1 MHDNSRGCRISNVA
15 DSEAVQSR
23 RERVARN
30 GLIVRVG
37 LLIVKAIAAF
47 FTGSIGILADAVHGI
62 VDVSGAVIGYIGV
75 RVAGKP
81 PDEEHHFGHSRAED
95 IAGASIAA
103 LIFLAAGIVAYEA
116 ADRLGGE
123 APVRMVE
130 AGIAATAAV
139 VLIKLFTSR
148 YLLRQAHKLNSV
160 AIEAMGKDFQADVLS
175 SGAVLIGLVLVR
187 ATGEPAV
194 DPIVAI
200 VVVGLIVQAA
210 YTTMRKTISNL
221 MDRRLPPQEERAIR
235 DVLDNRDDIQD
246 YHALRTRKAGDQRYV
261 QLHIVV
267 GRKRTVE
274 DAHNVAEELEQSI
287 REALPETA
295 VTIHIEPCTPPCER
309 CPVQCDSPP
318 DKAEPGGRSSS
329 QSR

>member
-1 MHDNSRGCRISNVA
+1 MANGDATQRA
-15 DSEAVQSR
+15 
-23 RERVARN
+23 REKVARN

-37 LLIVKAIAAF
+37 LLIVKAIAAS
-47 FTGSIGILADAVHGI
+47 FTGSIGIIADAVHGI
-62 VDVSGAVIGYIGV
+62 VDVSGAVIGYVGV

-116 ADRLGGE
+116 AGRIMDE

-130 AGIAATAAV
+130 AGIAATTVV
-139 VLIKLFTSR
+139 VLVKLISSR
-148 YLLRQAHKLNSV
+148 YLLREAHKLNSV

-175 SGAVLIGLVLVR
+175 SGAVLVGLVLVR
-187 ATGEPAV
+187 ATGEPVV
-194 DPIVAI
+194 DPIIAI

-210 YTTMRKTISNL
+210 YTTMRKAISNL
-221 MDRRLPPQEERAIR
+221 MDRRLPPEEERAIR

-246 YHALRTRKAGDQRYV
+246 YHALRTRRAGDQRYV

-267 GRKRTVE
+267 GRERTVE
-274 DAHNVAEELEQSI
+274 DAHNVAEELERSI
-287 REALPETA
+287 RQALPETA
-295 VTIHIEPCTPPCER
+295 VTIHIEPCNPPCEQ
-309 CPVQCDSPP
+309 CSAQCDSPP
-318 DKAEPGGRSSS
+318 DNAEPE
-329 QSR
+329 